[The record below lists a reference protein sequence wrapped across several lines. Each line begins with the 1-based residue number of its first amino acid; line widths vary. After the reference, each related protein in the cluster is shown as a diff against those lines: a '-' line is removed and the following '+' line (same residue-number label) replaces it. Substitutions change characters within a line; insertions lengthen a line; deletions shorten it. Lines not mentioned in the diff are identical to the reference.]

1 VQQPIET
8 KLGADAEL
16 VGPEHGEPI
25 SVRKSLPNDDFEAGP
40 RFLLVWLI
48 PSVFIGFLVRIGH
61 EKNQSTEGELMERG
75 GSVYM
80 SWHVERA
87 ECGCTLCTS
96 VW

>member
-1 VQQPIET
+1 
-8 KLGADAEL
+8 
-16 VGPEHGEPI
+16 
-25 SVRKSLPNDDFEAGP
+25 
-40 RFLLVWLI
+40 LLVRLI